1 MLKKVICLVLST
13 ILLVGCTSNSE
24 NKNYDNEFLTS
35 LSKGL
40 DKRWKD
46 NDKYPEE
53 SAINYGLTMNWTKLE
68 IIVIK
73 NSRIIN

>member
-46 NDKYPEE
+46 NQLKT
-53 SAINYGLTMNWTKLE
+53 INYGLTMNWTKLE